1 MDKFKQIFK
10 KECVC
15 VIAIVLAIITS
26 FFSVPKIEYID
37 FKVLILLF
45 NLMIIVECF
54 KDLKALDSI
63 ATRFLDKC
71 RTSRKVTIC
80 LVLISF
86 VSSMFITNDVA
97 LITFVPLTI
106 VIGKKAKINVMKVV
120 IYQTLA
126 ANLGSSLTPMG
137 NPQNLYLYSKY
148 NLSIGEFLS
157 ITCILF
163 ILSII
168 FILALILKDKN
179 KSLDF
184 KLSEIKIKSKG
195 YSLFFVVVFVLVVL
209 SVIGAIDY
217 RISFV
222 ITLISVFLYNKKM
235 FFKVDY
241 FLLLTFIGFYIFIG
255 NISSLEVVSNF
266 MKDIL
271 STDTS
276 TYVLGIVTSQVISN
290 VPAAILLSSFTD
302 SFKELIL
309 AVNIGGMG
317 TIIASMASLI
327 SFILYVKEYQ
337 GETKQ
342 YFKVFTV
349 YNLIGLVLFS
359 IIIYLI

>member
-1 MDKFKQIFK
+1 MDKFKQILK

-184 KLSEIKIKSKG
+184 KLSEI
-195 YSLFFVVVFVLVVL
+195 
-209 SVIGAIDY
+209 
-217 RISFV
+217 
-222 ITLISVFLYNKKM
+222 
-235 FFKVDY
+235 
-241 FLLLTFIGFYIFIG
+241 
-255 NISSLEVVSNF
+255 
-266 MKDIL
+266 
-271 STDTS
+271 
-276 TYVLGIVTSQVISN
+276 
-290 VPAAILLSSFTD
+290 
-302 SFKELIL
+302 
-309 AVNIGGMG
+309 
-317 TIIASMASLI
+317 
-327 SFILYVKEYQ
+327 
-337 GETKQ
+337 
-342 YFKVFTV
+342 
-349 YNLIGLVLFS
+349 
-359 IIIYLI
+359 